1 MSGDEQIRV
10 SKTMAFLLRHR
21 PDVGAL
27 TPDAEGYVPVAELAK
42 ALGKQLR
49 RDVSEAEV
57 RTIADDG
64 AGRFQCA
71 DDRIRANREPPPVAR
86 RKTSLGEAARRD
98 LPPDILYHATTD
110 DQVRRILD
118 AGVLTVPEGRQLF
131 LSSDEAQAWRVAHR
145 LQGAPRVLYIDASRA
160 RRHGARFWR
169 SRRTGLFQTRG
180 VPLQDVLNL
189 QDGFAEQISAGGIPV
204 RRGPDGVRLAL
215 IKVTRKSGVTWEVAK
230 GKLEDG
236 EPPELAA
243 VREVREEMGVV
254 VDLKIT
260 HTLGIVR
267 YGFLAPGGLPRL
279 KTVHVYLMEPLG
291 EIASFVPAA
300 AEGIGDVG
308 WFTPE
313 EAARAVTHTSLVPLI
328 QQIGTKL

>member
-27 TPDAEGYVPVAELAK
+27 APDSEGYVNVADLAT
-42 ALGKQLR
+42 ALTKQLR
-49 RDVSEAEV
+49 RDVSETEV
-57 RTIADDG
+57 RAIADDG

-71 DDRIRANREPPPVAR
+71 EGRIRANREPPPTR
-86 RKTSLGEAARRD
+86 RKTSPSDAARRD
-98 LPPDILYHATTD
+98 LPPDILYHATTEEN
-110 DQVRRILD
+110 VRRVLD

-145 LQGAPRVLYIDASRA
+145 QQGAPRVLYVDASRA

-215 IKVTRKSGVTWEVAK
+215 IKVVRKSGVTWEVAK
-230 GKLEDG
+230 GKLEQG
-236 EPPELAA
+236 EPPEFAA

-291 EIASFVPAA
+291 EIASFLPAA

-328 QQIGTKL
+328 QRIGTML

>member
-1 MSGDEQIRV
+1 MTSGDEQIQV

-21 PDVGAL
+21 PDVGGLAPDPEGGVAVIDLATAL
-27 TPDAEGYVPVAELAK
+27 S
-42 ALGKQLR
+42 KQLR
-49 RDVSEAEV
+49 REVSEAEV
-57 RTIADDG
+57 RAVAEDG
-64 AGRFQCA
+64 SGRFLCA
-71 DDRIRANREPPPVAR
+71 GDRIRANREPPAAR
-86 RKTSLGEAARRD
+86 RKTSQDDAARRD
-98 LPPDILYHATTD
+98 LPPDILYHATTEEH
-110 DQVRRILD
+110 VRRVLQ

-145 LQGAPRVLYIDASRA
+145 LQGGPRVLYVDASRA

-189 QDGFAEQISAGGIPV
+189 QVGFAEQISAGGIPV

-215 IKVTRKSGVTWEVAK
+215 IKVARKSGVTWEVAK
-230 GKLEDG
+230 GKLADG
-236 EPPELAA
+236 EPPEFAA
-243 VREVREEMGVV
+243 VREVQEEMGIS

-279 KTVHVYLMEPLG
+279 KTVHVYLLEPQG
-291 EIASFVPAA
+291 EIASFLPAA

-328 QQIGTKL
+328 QQIGTVL

>member
-27 TPDAEGYVPVAELAK
+27 TPDPEGYVRVADLAS
-42 ALGKQLR
+42 ALAKQLR

-57 RTIADDG
+57 LAIAGDG

-71 DDRIRANREPPPVAR
+71 GDKIRANREPPPAR
-86 RKTSLGEAARRD
+86 RKPSQGDALRRD
-98 LPPDILYHATTD
+98 LPPDILYHATTE
-110 DQVRRILD
+110 DQVRRVLD

-131 LSSDEAQAWRVAHR
+131 LSADEAQAWRVAHR

-189 QDGFAEQISAGGIPV
+189 QEGFAEQISAGGIPV

-230 GKLEDG
+230 GKLEHG
-236 EPPELAA
+236 EPPEIAA
-243 VREVREEMGVV
+243 VREVREEMGVI
-254 VDLKIT
+254 VDLRIT

-291 EIASFVPAA
+291 EIASFVPAS